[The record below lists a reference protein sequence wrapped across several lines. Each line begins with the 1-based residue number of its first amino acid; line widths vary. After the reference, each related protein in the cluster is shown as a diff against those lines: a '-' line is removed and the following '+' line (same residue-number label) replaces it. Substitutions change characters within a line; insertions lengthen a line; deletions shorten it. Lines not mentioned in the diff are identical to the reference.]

1 MACPKCQTMWHLID
15 GVLKCPNPTCGVIS
29 PYQPVPSQA
38 NLLENYQ
45 ILLGKCQ
52 DLVSGEMSLNNFRI
66 FLTNLE

>member
-38 NLLENYQ
+38 NLLEKYTE
-45 ILLGKCQ
+45 LLQKSKELIAG
-52 DLVSGEMSLNNFRI
+52 DISLNNFRI